1 MAHYETMTSDKDKNT
16 TLLLCIFGG
25 ALGAHH
31 FYVGNIGK
39 GLLYM
44 FTVGFFIV
52 GWIFDIFK
60 ILAGNFKDKTGALIT
75 NSKPKND
82 QTQINTQNINN
93 ILFKNEYSFWSLQ
106 CGKCIVI
113 LEDDRITIKRK
124 GFLAFCRYGLKGE
137 KVVFLRNISGIQ
149 LKEAKMTVG
158 YLQLVIIGSQESK
171 GGLGSAI
178 KDENTIV
185 FGGGFNNKELNKN
198 AKKIKNHIED
208 YLMRINNPSATK
220 TDKYDSLAK
229 IKKLLDDGVLSQE
242 EFEKEKQK
250 IL

>member
-1 MAHYETMTSDKDKNT
+1 MTHYETMTSEKNKNT

-52 GWIFDIFK
+52 GWILDIFK
-60 ILAGNFKDKTGALIT
+60 ILAGDFKDNTGALII
-75 NSKPKND
+75 NSKLKNNKA
-82 QTQINTQNINN
+82 QINTKNINN
-93 ILFKNEYSFWSLQ
+93 ILLKKEYAFWSLQ
-106 CGKCIVI
+106 CGKCIAI

-124 GFLAFCRYGLKGE
+124 GFLAFCKYGLKGE

-171 GGLGSAI
+171 GGLQSAME
-178 KDENTIV
+178 DENTIV
-185 FGGGFNNKELNKN
+185 FG
-198 AKKIKNHIED
+198 
-208 YLMRINNPSATK
+208 RST
-220 TDKYDSLAK
+220 
-229 IKKLLDDGVLSQE
+229 Q
-242 EFEKEKQK
+242 Q
-250 IL
+250 